1 MLSVYSSRW
10 ETSSFSRRT
19 LSYDVSNESLISSI
33 ILHRSSY
40 HSCLF
45 DHSYKMQR
53 IMQNRSLRNVPFS
66 VPIKRESL
74 YLNHVR
80 MVTTGS
86 DVKSRPIFRD
96 FFSWLNSPC
105 GSRPPQWGSSITQ
118 THHSWYNSSGRVTAP
133 SQRPVPDETEHSQ
146 STDTHA
152 TGGIRSRN
160 PSKREAE
167 DPRLRPS
174 DCLDGRF
181 QMYMRKNYIFC
192 F

>member
-1 MLSVYSSRW
+1 MLSVYSTRW
-10 ETSSFSRRT
+10 HTSSFSRRT

-40 HSCLF
+40 YSCLF

-66 VPIKRESL
+66 VPVKRESL

-80 MVTTGS
+80 MVTIGS
-86 DVKSRPIFRD
+86 DVKSRPIFRY
-96 FFSWLNSPC
+96 FFMTQQPLWVYA
-105 GSRPPQWGSSITQ
+105 SSMGFLD
-118 THHSWYNSSGRVTAP
+118 N
-133 SQRPVPDETEHSQ
+133 
-146 STDTHA
+146 TDTHA

-160 PSKREAE
+160 PSKREVE
-167 DPRLRPS
+167 GPRLRPS

-181 QMYMRKNYIFC
+181 QMYVRKNYIFC

>member
-1 MLSVYSSRW
+1 MLSVYSTRW
-10 ETSSFSRRT
+10 HTSSFSRRT

-40 HSCLF
+40 YSCLF

-66 VPIKRESL
+66 VPVKRESL

-80 MVTTGS
+80 MVTIGS
-86 DVKSRPIFRD
+86 DVKSRPIFRY
-96 FFSWLNSPC
+96 FFMTQQPLWVYASSMGFLDNTDT
-105 GSRPPQWGSSITQ
+105 PQLVEFFRTGDSTVAETCTW
-118 THHSWYNSSGRVTAP
+118 R
-133 SQRPVPDETEHSQ
+133 TEHSQ

-160 PSKREAE
+160 PSKREVE
-167 DPRLRPS
+167 GPRLRPS

-181 QMYMRKNYIFC
+181 QMYVRKNYIFC